1 LTRGAT
7 DGSDLAAA
15 AVWGLVRSAQSEHPN
30 RFILLDLDD
39 HTDHRTDHGDD
50 LGRILTAALDSGEPE
65 IAVRAGGLYVRRLT
79 RAVGTGRLS
88 LSSSDGLSAGLD
100 AGGTV
105 VITGGTGVLGGL
117 VARHLVTTH
126 GVKHLL
132 LLSRRGPAAAGATEL
147 VGDLTELGARVQVTA
162 CDVADRNAL
171 AEVLAAVP
179 AEHPVVGVVHTAGVL
194 DDGVVEALTPQRLET
209 VLRAKADAAW
219 WLHELTRDMD
229 LALFVVYSSAAATL
243 GSPGQ
248 GNYAAANAVLD
259 ALALRRQ
266 AEGLVGQ
273 SLAWGLWAQQSAMTG
288 HLDEADLDRMRRTG
302 ILPISSEQGLALFDT
317 AIRTNQPQLVP
328 IRVDLA
334 ALRRA
339 RTGGLPPLWQT
350 LAGGSTRRTAST
362 ADTPVDLAARLA
374 AMGVE
379 ERQRT
384 VLELVRTQTAV
395 VLGHPDPTTID
406 PDSAFRD
413 LGFDSL
419 TAVELRNRL
428 AAATGL
434 SLPATLVFDHSST
447 GALTDHLVNKL
458 AAAVSTGSD
467 RGTGAEPTGSGAVRV
482 SNLAEMYMQA
492 EVDGR
497 HDEFSEVVGRLA
509 KLRQTFGVD
518 TADEAVRPP
527 TRVAIGDAKPKLYL
541 FNPYVAPVNF
551 PYARLASAFQGTR
564 DVSVLHSPGFH
575 AGEKLPEDIEAMT
588 LAYVEAIIRD
598 NANGEEFALG
608 GTSSGGLI
616 AHRVAAELARMGM
629 APAGV
634 ILLDAPSQEAHQT
647 VSEDGPLW
655 QKQIFERIRRTGDDG
670 DDSWV
675 FAMVHYLSFPW
686 WPAEHIEIPTLQV
699 RASERI
705 SGPADNDDWMFTWNY
720 ATKVTLADVPGNHLE
735 ITDEYASVSAL
746 VVNDWLS
753 RSPEERPPFVDYW
766 GLK

>member
-1 LTRGAT
+1 
-7 DGSDLAAA
+7 
-15 AVWGLVRSAQSEHPN
+15 
-30 RFILLDLDD
+30 
-39 HTDHRTDHGDD
+39 
-50 LGRILTAALDSGEPE
+50 
-65 IAVRAGGLYVRRLT
+65 
-79 RAVGTGRLS
+79 
-88 LSSSDGLSAGLD
+88 
-100 AGGTV
+100 
-105 VITGGTGVLGGL
+105 
-117 VARHLVTTH
+117 
-126 GVKHLL
+126 
-132 LLSRRGPAAAGATEL
+132 
-147 VGDLTELGARVQVTA
+147 
-162 CDVADRNAL
+162 
-171 AEVLAAVP
+171 
-179 AEHPVVGVVHTAGVL
+179 
-194 DDGVVEALTPQRLET
+194 

-219 WLHELTRDMD
+219 WLHELTQEMD
-229 LALFVVYSSAAATL
+229 LGLFVVYSSAAATL

-266 AEGLVGQ
+266 TEGLVGQ

-288 HLDEADLDRMRRTG
+288 HLDEADLDRMRRSG
-302 ILPISSEQGLALFDT
+302 ILPLSSEEGLALFDT
-317 AIRTNQPQLVP
+317 AVRTDRAQLVP

-334 ALRRA
+334 VLRRA
-339 RTGGLPPLWQT
+339 RTGDLPPLWQT
-350 LAGGSTRRTAST
+350 LAGGSARRAAST
-362 ADTPVDLAARLA
+362 ADTPVDLAVRLA

-384 VLELVRTQTAV
+384 VLELVRAQTAV
-395 VLGHPDPTTID
+395 VLGHSDPATID

-428 AAATGL
+428 ATATGL

-447 GALTDHLVNKL
+447 GALTDHLLSKL
-458 AAAVSTGSD
+458 AAAVSAGSQP
-467 RGTGAEPTGSGAVRV
+467 RTGADSAGPGPVRV
-482 SNLAEMYMQA
+482 SNLAEMYMRA

-497 HDEFSEVVGRLA
+497 HDEFSDVVGRLA

-527 TRVAIGDAKPKLYL
+527 TRVATGDGRPKLYL

-575 AGEKLPEDIEAMT
+575 AGEKLPENIEAMT
-588 LAYVEAIIRD
+588 LAYVETIIRD

-616 AHRVAAELARMGM
+616 AHRVAAELARTGM

-634 ILLDAPSQEAHQT
+634 ILLDSPSQEAHRT

-720 ATKVTLADVPGNHLE
+720 ATRVTLADVPGNHLQ

-746 VVNDWLS
+746 AVNDWLS
-753 RSPEERPPFVDYW
+753 HLPEERPAFMDYR
-766 GLK
+766 GSK